1 MGQNP
6 GAGTAAE
13 AMNEFEL
20 IERIVARLRDTA
32 SGNGVVLGPG
42 DDAAVLEIPTG
53 HQLVVSTDT
62 LVADRHYPGGA
73 CADAIGYRSLAVA
86 TSDLAAM
93 GASPAFATVSLTAE
107 GLTANWAER
116 YADGLAAAAQA
127 FDVAIVG
134 GNIARGPESITVT
147 VHGHVP
153 DGAAITRSGAAP
165 GDEVYVTGSLGG
177 AGLALADENL
187 GEWSLVALKDESPLK
202 RYWMPEP
209 RLRLG
214 IGLRGIAT
222 AAIDISDGLSSDLDH
237 LCRASGV
244 GCDVDLDTIP
254 LYPGATAM
262 DAVAAGDD
270 YELAFAA
277 QRDARGTI
285 EALSRMHGIRITR
298 LAALREDVHP
308 GVRWTRHGVAAGVR
322 PGYRHF
328 K

>member
-1 MGQNP
+1 MH
-6 GAGTAAE
+6 
-13 AMNEFEL
+13 EFGL
-20 IERIVARLRDTA
+20 IERIVARLHDTA
-32 SGNGVVLGPG
+32 RGDGVVLGPG
-42 DDAAVLEIPTG
+42 DDAAVLDIPTD

-62 LVADRHYPGGA
+62 LVADRHYPAGA

-93 GASPAFATVSLTAE
+93 GATPAFATVSLTAE
-107 GLTANWAER
+107 SLTVNWAEH
-116 YADGLAAAAQA
+116 YAGGLAAAARD
-127 FDVAIVG
+127 FGIAIVG
-134 GNIARGPESITVT
+134 GNVARGPESVTVT

-153 DGAAITRSGAAP
+153 SGTAITRSGAKP
-165 GDEVYVTGSLGG
+165 GEVLYVTGSLGG

-187 GEWSLVALKDESPLK
+187 GEWSLVALQEDSPLK
-202 RYWMPEP
+202 RYWMPQP

-214 IGLRGIAT
+214 IGLRGIAS

-244 GCDVDLDTIP
+244 GCDVDLNAIP

-262 DAVAAGDD
+262 DAVAMGDD

-277 QRDARGTI
+277 PPNTRDAVAGLAQR
-285 EALSRMHGIRITR
+285 HGISITPI
-298 LAALREDVHP
+298 ATLRDDANP
-308 GVRWTRHGVAAGVR
+308 GAIWRQDGTPVEVR

-328 K
+328 